1 MRQTKKMKSKVVSI
15 VLAFLLVAGC
25 VHFDSVEAKA
35 SMASEAIDFQIG
47 DTLQGSFMN
56 GGETFYWR
64 FSLDSRQRIVFKGIS
79 PDDKL
84 RENSYLAYSPNS
96 YNDKIRIYDAVGNS
110 LVYID
115 GYSDLCWE
123 YNATTDLYTLN
134 LPVTLNKGTY
144 FFSIYRHYG
153 GSDYSFATEYS
164 PSTRYPSMQL
174 SITMNQGDS
183 LKLGAVIT
191 PEKAAS
197 KLKWKSSDKS
207 VAGVSS
213 NGTVKAKKAG
223 TATITASCNGS
234 KIRIKII
241 VK

>member
-1 MRQTKKMKSKVVSI
+1 MRQTKKMKRKVVSI
-15 VLAFLLVAGC
+15 VLALLLVAGC
-25 VHFDSVEAKA
+25 VHLDGIEAKA

-64 FSLDSRQRIVFKGIS
+64 FSLDSRQRIVFKGIG
-79 PDDKL
+79 PDDMH
-84 RENSYLAYSPNS
+84 RRN
-96 YNDKIRIYDAVGNS
+96 YNDEIRIYDADGRL
-110 LVYID
+110 LVEVD
-115 GYSDLCWE
+115 GYLSTYWK
-123 YNATTDLYTLN
+123 YNASTDLYTLN

-144 FFSIYRHYG
+144 FFSIYRYLA
-153 GSDYSFATEYS
+153 GSDYSFTTEYA

-183 LKLGAVIT
+183 LKLGAVIA

-207 VAGVSS
+207 VASVSAK
-213 NGTVKAKKAG
+213 GTVKAKKAG
-223 TATITASCNGS
+223 TATVTASCNGS
-234 KIRIKII
+234 MIKIKLI

>member
-1 MRQTKKMKSKVVSI
+1 MRRTKKNQKRIVSMVLTLLMVV
-15 VLAFLLVAGC
+15 GC
-25 VHFDSVEAKA
+25 VHLDGVEVKA
-35 SMASEAIDFQIG
+35 SMASEAMDFQIG
-47 DTLQGSFMN
+47 DTLQGSFMD

-79 PDDKL
+79 PDDEH
-84 RENSYLAYSPNS
+84 RENDSMY
-96 YNDKIRIYDAVGNS
+96 YNDRIYLYDAAGRTIVE
-110 LVYID
+110 IE
-115 GYSDLCWE
+115 GYTNTYWK
-123 YNATTDLYTLN
+123 YNAITDIYTLN

-144 FFSIYRHYG
+144 FFGIYRCYR
-153 GSDYSFATEYS
+153 GSEYSFTTEYS

-183 LKLGAVIT
+183 LKLGTVIA

-197 KLKWKSSDKS
+197 KLKWKTSNKS
-207 VAGVSS
+207 VASIS
-213 NGTVKAKKAG
+213 AKGTVKAKKAG

-234 KIRIKII
+234 KIKFKII